1 MPLNSLGIIMNK
13 LPILISLLLIL
24 VGCTNFPTEAPSFNN
39 QVISDLD
46 IYQAEIKSKTKGLFG
61 VTSLDSKVADLHASY
76 MIQTS
81 DTVHFI
87 TWNQDLKKFKKELSL
102 PIKHIESASLI
113 HYGTFGH
120 IRQVHLTSE
129 VGLIVLSFTV
139 GENEMA
145 ENAYKKLIEARVPV
159 GKRTKYVRDVGD
171 GNMVIPVFIPAR

>member
-1 MPLNSLGIIMNK
+1 MSNISHNMNK
-13 LPILISLLLIL
+13 LHIFIFFVLTLA
-24 VGCTNFPTEAPSFNN
+24 GCTTFPTEAPSFNT

-46 IYQAEIKSKTKGLFG
+46 IHQDEIKSQTKGLFG

-76 MIQTS
+76 MIQTN

-87 TWNQDLKKFKKELSL
+87 TWNQDIKKFKKELSL
-102 PIKHIESASLI
+102 PIKHIESATLI

-139 GENEMA
+139 RENEIA
-145 ENAYKKLIEARVPV
+145 ENAYQKLIDAGVPI

-171 GNMVIPVFIPAR
+171 GNMFIPVFIPIK